1 MSSFVLLLHRPKD
14 YRPRTSADPAVFTQI
29 TREYMA
35 WADRMRE
42 QGHLKGGNKLTDDS
56 GKIMRTAGERVSTT
70 DGPYPESKEVV
81 GGFFLLSARDYA
93 EACSLAESC
102 PHLKY
107 GSHIEVRQ
115 IEEL

>member
-1 MSSFVLLLHRPKD
+1 MSSFLLLLHRPAG
-14 YRPRTSADPAVFTQI
+14 RPRASPDPAVYTQI
-29 TREYMA
+29 SREYMA

-42 QGHLKGGNKLTDDS
+42 QGHLKAGNKLTDDT

-70 DGPYPESKEVV
+70 DGPYAESKEIV
-81 GGFFLLSARDYA
+81 GGFFMISARDYA
-93 EACSLAESC
+93 EACRLAETC

-115 IEEL
+115 VEEL